1 VAQQLGS
8 WNLREKENLHFTRQG
23 HPYLGKLFT
32 MQLKPPHRAL
42 IVPFALSTLAAMA
55 QQTPTPTA
63 VTSDLGRVEITS
75 GRDNDTQQRRESTA
89 SKIVIGREEIERQ
102 GDANLGEILKRMPGI
117 TLGGA
122 PGRGGGIRMRGL
134 SQGYT
139 QILLDGQR
147 VPPGFSVESLT
158 PEMVERV
165 EIYRAPTA
173 ETGAQAIA
181 GTINIITRE
190 GRKGMPTELKVG
202 SSFQGGYASPTASL
216 VKYQDADKWSANYTL
231 SVNRYA
237 APDHSE
243 NDLTRTDGNGLTQ
256 RRRVSDSHYNREGVN
271 ATARLQLKGDPG
283 ETLTLMPF
291 VLLSQGK
298 TPGMMQATESL
309 NGAALAGSPATA
321 TSENKNHFEVVRING
336 QWRRK
341 LSTDSNMEMKFNVG
355 GWNSHNEFQQI
366 STNTTLIPS
375 ISENSRVQ
383 DRSANL
389 SGKYTNVMG
398 GGHQW
403 VSGAEVESVRRTQN
417 VVGAYQANAGI
428 AGTADYRAS
437 SLRYALYTQD
447 EWQLTPQW
455 SSHLGVRHEG
465 LTTEGKTSAGD
476 VTNQNNVFT
485 PLLHAMWRPNPDSRD
500 QVRMSLTRSF
510 KTPSMPTLLARR
522 TFTRDDNSATNPD
535 VSGNPNLK
543 PEIAT
548 GVDVAVERYLPQ
560 GGVLSASV
568 FHRRVQNLIR
578 NVISQESSGRWL
590 SSPQNI
596 SEAITEGIE
605 LEAKFR
611 MSQWIAD
618 APQIDLRNNVSFYR
632 SRVLSVMGPDN
643 RLDQQPSMTA
653 NLGADYRLKSAPLTL
668 GGNVNYNPGYSSR
681 LSATQLN
688 AVSQKRVMD
697 VYGLWRL
704 DSSTAWRLTL
714 SNLDPLSYTTS
725 SAYSSSTVLENSRT
739 QNRSWTNVQIL
750 LEKKL

>member
-1 VAQQLGS
+1 MY
-8 WNLREKENLHFTRQG
+8 F
-23 HPYLGKLFT
+23 
-32 MQLKPPHRAL
+32 KPTAHTL
-42 IVPFALSTLAAMA
+42 LVPFALSTFAALA
-55 QQTPTPTA
+55 QQTPAPVA
-63 VTSDLGRVEITS
+63 ATSDMGRIEITS
-75 GRDNDTQQRRESTA
+75 GRDNETQERRESTA

-202 SSFQGGYASPTASL
+202 SSFQGGYVSPTASI
-216 VKYQDADKWSANYTL
+216 VKYHDAEKWSGNYTL
-231 SVNRYA
+231 SVNRFA

-243 NDLTRTDGNGLTQ
+243 NNLTRVDASDTTLRQ
-256 RRRVSDSHYNREGVN
+256 RVSDSHYGREGMN
-271 ATARLQLKGDPG
+271 ASARLQLKGDPG
-283 ETLTLMPF
+283 ETLTLTPF
-291 VLLSQGK
+291 VILSQGK
-298 TPGMMQATESL
+298 TPSSMRATESL
-309 NGAALAGSPATA
+309 NGVDVAGSPATA
-321 TSENKNHFEVVRING
+321 SSEIKNNFELARLNG
-336 QWRRK
+336 QWRRR
-341 LSTDSNMEMKFNVG
+341 LSTDSNMEWKFNLG
-355 GWNSHNEFQQI
+355 GWNSHNEFKQT
-366 STNTTLIPS
+366 STNTSLIPS
-375 ISENSRVQ
+375 VSENSHVQ
-383 DRSANL
+383 DRSFSL
-389 SGKYTNVMG
+389 GGKYTNVMG

-403 VSGAEVESVRRTQN
+403 VSGAELESVRRTQS
-417 VVGAYQANAGI
+417 VVGSYLSI
-428 AGTADYRAS
+428 AGSSDFSAS
-437 SLRYALYTQD
+437 TMRYALYSQD
-447 EWQLTPQW
+447 EWQLTPNW
-455 SSHLGVRHEG
+455 SSHVGARYEG
-465 LTTEGKTSAGD
+465 LTTEGSTSAGD
-476 VTNQNNVFT
+476 VINRNSVFT

-510 KTPSMPTLLARR
+510 KTPGMPSLLARR
-522 TFTRDDNSATNPD
+522 SFTRDDNSVTNPD

-543 PEIAT
+543 PEVAT
-548 GVDVAVERYLPQ
+548 GLDVAIERYLPQ
-560 GGVLSASV
+560 GGVLTASV

-578 NVISQESSGRWL
+578 NVLSEEISPLDPTKKRWIYR
-590 SSPQNI
+590 PGNI
-596 SEAITEGIE
+596 SEAVTEGIE

-611 MSQWIAD
+611 MDQWIAD
-618 APQIDLRNNVSFYR
+618 APHIDLRNNLSFYR

-653 NLGADYRLKSAPLTL
+653 NFGADYRLKSVPLTL
-668 GGNVNYNPGYSSR
+668 GGNVNYNPGYTTR
-681 LSATQLN
+681 LSAEQLST
-688 AVSQKRVMD
+688 VSQKRVMD

-704 DSSTAWRLTL
+704 DSRTAWRLTL
-714 SNLDPLSYTTS
+714 SNLDPRNYNTGSV
-725 SAYSSSTVLENSRT
+725 YSGNSVNENSRT
-739 QNRSWTNVQIL
+739 QSQSWTNVQIL

>member
-1 VAQQLGS
+1 MDL
-8 WNLREKENLHFTRQG
+8 KENLNFTRQG
-23 HPYLGKLFT
+23 YSYLGKLFNMYFT
-32 MQLKPPHRAL
+32 PTARTVF
-42 IVPFALSTLAAMA
+42 IPFAFSAVAALA
-55 QQTPTPTA
+55 QQTTA
-63 VTSDLGRVEITS
+63 PATTTSDMGRIEITS

-158 PEMVERV
+158 PEMIERV

-216 VKYQDADKWSANYTL
+216 VKYHDAENWTANYTL

-237 APDHSE
+237 APDHSD
-243 NDLTRTDGNGLTQ
+243 NDLDRTETAGVTQ
-256 RRRVSDSHYNREGVN
+256 RQRVSDSHYGREGMN
-271 ATARLQLKGDPG
+271 ATARLQFKGDPG
-283 ETLTLMPF
+283 ETFTLMPF
-291 VLLSQGK
+291 IALSQGT
-298 TPGMMQATESL
+298 TPGTAQATQTST
-309 NGAALAGSPATA
+309 NPAVSVGSAAATN
-321 TSENKNHFEVVRING
+321 ENQNHFAVGRLNG

-341 LSTDSNMEMKFNVG
+341 LSADSSMEWKFNVG
-355 GWNSHNEFQQI
+355 GWNSHNEYQQT
-366 STNTTLIPS
+366 STNPRLLPS
-375 ISENSRVQ
+375 LSENLHVQ
-383 DRSANL
+383 DRSVNL

-403 VSGAEVESVRRTQN
+403 VSGAEAESVRRTQS
-417 VVGAYQANAGI
+417 VIGAYQSVAGS
-428 AGTADYRAS
+428 ADYQS
-437 SLRYALYTQD
+437 SSMRYAVYSQD
-447 EWQLTPQW
+447 EWQLTPHW
-455 SSHLGVRHEG
+455 ATHLGARYEG
-465 LTTEGKTSAGD
+465 LTTEGNTSTGD
-476 VTNQNNVFT
+476 VTNHNSVFT
-485 PLLHAMWRPNPDSRD
+485 PLLHAMWRPDPDSRD

-510 KTPSMPTLLARR
+510 KTPTMPTLLARR
-522 TFTRDDNSATNPD
+522 TYTRDDNSATNPD
-535 VSGNPNLK
+535 VAGNPNLK
-543 PEIAT
+543 PEVAT
-548 GVDVAVERYLPQ
+548 GLDVAVERYLPQ
-560 GGVLSASV
+560 GGVLSASA

-578 NVISQESSGRWL
+578 NVTTQESSGRWL

-611 MSQWIAD
+611 MDQWIDD
-618 APQIDLRNNVSFYR
+618 APHIDLRNNLSFYR
-632 SRVLSVMGPDN
+632 SRVLSIMGPDN

-653 NLGADYRLKSAPLTL
+653 NVGADYRLKTAPLTI
-668 GGNVNYNPGYSSR
+668 GGNINYNPGYNTR
-681 LSATQLN
+681 LSAEQLTII
-688 AVSQKRVMD
+688 SQKRVMD
-697 VYGLWRL
+697 VYGLWRV
-704 DSSTAWRLTL
+704 DGSTAWRLTL
-714 SNLDPLSYTTS
+714 SNLNPLNYNTGSVYTGNGVT
-725 SAYSSSTVLENSRT
+725 ENSHT
-739 QNRSWTNVQIL
+739 SNRSWTNVQIL

>member
-1 VAQQLGS
+1 M
-8 WNLREKENLHFTRQG
+8 HFKPTA
-23 HPYLGKLFT
+23 HKL
-32 MQLKPPHRAL
+32 LA
-42 IVPFALSTLAAMA
+42 PFALSTFAALA
-55 QQTPTPTA
+55 QQTPAPA
-63 VTSDLGRVEITS
+63 AATSDMGRIEITS
-75 GRDNDTQQRRESTA
+75 GRDNETQQRRESTA

-202 SSFQGGYASPTASL
+202 SSFQGGYVSPTASI
-216 VKYQDADKWSANYTL
+216 VKYQDAEKWSGNFTL
-231 SVNRYA
+231 SVNRFA

-243 NDLTRTDGNGLTQ
+243 NDLTRVDASGTTVRQ
-256 RRRVSDSHYNREGVN
+256 RVSDSHYNREGMN

-283 ETLTLMPF
+283 ETLTLTPF
-291 VLLSQGK
+291 VILSQGR
-298 TPGMMQATESL
+298 TPSSIRATQSL
-309 NGAALAGSPATA
+309 NGVDVAGSPATA
-321 TSENKNHFEVVRING
+321 SSEIKNNFELARLNG

-341 LSTDSNMEMKFNVG
+341 LSTDSNMEWKFNLG
-355 GWNSHNEFQQI
+355 GWNSHNEFQQT
-366 STNTTLIPS
+366 STNTSLIPS
-375 ISENSRVQ
+375 VSENSRVQ
-383 DRSANL
+383 DRSFSL
-389 SGKYTNVMG
+389 GGKYTNVMG

-403 VSGAEVESVRRTQN
+403 VSGSEVESVRRTQS
-417 VVGAYQANAGI
+417 VVGAYQAI
-428 AGTADYRAS
+428 AGSADFRAS
-437 SLRYALYTQD
+437 TMRYAVYSQD

-455 SSHLGVRHEG
+455 STHLGARFEG
-465 LTTEGKTSAGD
+465 LTTEGSTSAGD
-476 VTNQNNVFT
+476 VTNRNSVFT

-510 KTPSMPTLLARR
+510 KTPGMPTLLARR

-543 PEIAT
+543 PEVAT
-548 GVDVAVERYLPQ
+548 GLDVAVERYLPQ
-560 GGVLSASV
+560 GGVMSASV

-578 NVISQESSGRWL
+578 NVTVREPGANGRWL

-596 SEAITEGIE
+596 SEAVTEGIE

-611 MSQWIAD
+611 MDQWVTD
-618 APQIDLRNNVSFYR
+618 APRIDLRNNLSFYR
-632 SRVLSVMGPDN
+632 SRVLSIMGPDN

-653 NLGADYRLKSAPLTL
+653 NFGADYKLTSAPLTV
-668 GGNVNYNPGYSSR
+668 GGNINYNAGYRTR
-681 LSATQLN
+681 LSSEQLTT
-688 AVSQKRVMD
+688 VSQKRVID

-704 DSSTAWRLTL
+704 DSSTAWRLTM
-714 SNLDPLSYTTS
+714 SNLDPRNFNTGSV
-725 SAYSSSTVLENSRT
+725 YSGNVLNENSRT

>member
-1 VAQQLGS
+1 M
-8 WNLREKENLHFTRQG
+8 HF
-23 HPYLGKLFT
+23 
-32 MQLKPPHRAL
+32 KPIAHTL
-42 IVPFALSTLAAMA
+42 LVPFALSTFAALA
-55 QQTPTPTA
+55 QQTPAPATPT
-63 VTSDLGRVEITS
+63 SDMGRVEITS

-102 GDANLGEILKRMPGI
+102 GDSNLGEILKRMPGI

-122 PGRGGGIRMRGL
+122 PGRGGGIRMRGM

-202 SSFQGGYASPTASL
+202 SSFQGGYVSPTASI
-216 VKYQDADKWSANYTL
+216 VKYHDAGKWSGNYTL
-231 SVNRYA
+231 SVNRFA

-243 NDLTRTDGNGLTQ
+243 NDLTRVDTSGTTLRQ
-256 RRRVSDSHYNREGVN
+256 RVSDSHYNREGMN
-271 ATARLQLKGDPG
+271 ASARLQLKGDPG
-283 ETLTLMPF
+283 ETLTLTPF
-291 VLLSQGK
+291 VILSQGK
-298 TPGMMQATESL
+298 TPSSMRATESL
-309 NGAALAGSPATA
+309 NGVDVAGSPATA
-321 TSENKNHFEVVRING
+321 SSEIKNHFELARLNG

-341 LSTDSNMEMKFNVG
+341 LSTDSNMEWKFNLG
-355 GWNSHNEFQQI
+355 GWNSHNEFQQT
-366 STNTTLIPS
+366 STNTALIPS
-375 ISENSRVQ
+375 VSENSRVQ
-383 DRSANL
+383 DRSFSL
-389 SGKYTNVMG
+389 GGKYTNVMG

-403 VSGAEVESVRRTQN
+403 VSGAEVESVRRTQS
-417 VVGAYQANAGI
+417 VVGSYLANAGV
-428 AGTADYRAS
+428 AGSADFSAS
-437 SLRYALYTQD
+437 TMRYALYSQD
-447 EWQLTPQW
+447 EWQLTPNW
-455 SSHLGVRHEG
+455 SSHVGARYEG
-465 LTTEGKTSAGD
+465 LTTEGSTRAGE
-476 VTNQNNVFT
+476 VTNRNSVFT

-522 TFTRDDNSATNPD
+522 AYTRDDNSATNPD
-535 VSGNPNLK
+535 SSGNPNLK
-543 PEIAT
+543 PEVAT
-548 GVDVAVERYLPQ
+548 GLDVAVERYLPQ
-560 GGVLSASV
+560 GGVLSASA

-578 NVISQESSGRWL
+578 SVTTLESGANGRWL

-596 SEAITEGIE
+596 SEAVTEGIE

-611 MSQWIAD
+611 MDQWIAN
-618 APQIDLRNNVSFYR
+618 APHIDLRNNVSFYR

-653 NLGADYRLKSAPLTL
+653 NLGADYRLKSAPLTV
-668 GGNVNYNPGYSSR
+668 GGNVNYNPGYSTR
-681 LSATQLN
+681 LSAEQLTT
-688 AVSQKRVMD
+688 VSQKRVVD

-714 SNLDPLSYTTS
+714 SNLDPRNYNTGSV
-725 SAYSSSTVLENSRT
+725 YSGNGVTENSRT

>member
-1 VAQQLGS
+1 MHSHYL
-8 WNLREKENLHFTRQG
+8 TRSVW
-23 HPYLGKLFT
+23 
-32 MQLKPPHRAL
+32 
-42 IVPFALSTLAAMA
+42 IPFALSVTAVCA
-55 QQTPTPTA
+55 QQTAAPATA
-63 VTSDLGRVEITS
+63 PSDMGRIEITS

-102 GDANLGEILKRMPGI
+102 GDSNLGEILKRMPGI

-158 PEMVERV
+158 PEMIERV

-216 VKYQDADKWSANYTL
+216 VKYHDAEKWTANYTL

-243 NDLTRTDGNGLTQ
+243 NDVYRTGSSGVTQ
-256 RRRVSDSHYNREGVN
+256 RHRVSDSHYERTGMH

-283 ETLTLMPF
+283 ETFTLMPF
-291 VLLSQGK
+291 LALSQGT
-298 TPGMMQATESL
+298 TPGSIQTTQTSPLAQTTGSTQASTNNE
-309 NGAALAGSPATA
+309 
-321 TSENKNHFEVVRING
+321 NHFMVARING
-336 QWRRK
+336 QWKRK
-341 LSTDSNMEMKFNVG
+341 LSTDSNMEWKFNVG
-355 GWNSHNEFQQI
+355 GWNSHNEYQQV
-366 STNTTLIPS
+366 SGNPYLLPS
-375 ISENSRVQ
+375 IQDDSHTK
-383 DRSANL
+383 DRSASL
-389 SGKYTNVMG
+389 SGKYTNIMG

-403 VSGAEVESVRRTQN
+403 VSGSELESVRRTQST
-417 VVGAYQANAGI
+417 VGAYQGVAGSADFNAN
-428 AGTADYRAS
+428 S
-437 SLRYALYTQD
+437 MRYALYSQD
-447 EWQLTPQW
+447 EWQLTPHW
-455 SSHLGVRHEG
+455 STHVGARYEG
-465 LTTEGKTSAGD
+465 LTTEGSTSAGN
-476 VTNQNNVFT
+476 VTNRNSVFT
-485 PLLHAMWRPNPDSRD
+485 PLLHAMWRPNPESRD

-510 KTPSMPTLLARR
+510 KTPTMPSLLARR
-522 TFTRDDNSATNPD
+522 TYTRDDNSATNPD

-548 GVDVAVERYLPQ
+548 GLDVAVERYLPQ
-560 GGVLSASV
+560 GGVLSATA

-578 NVISQESSGRWL
+578 NVTSFETTTNRWL

-596 SEAITEGIE
+596 SEAVTEGIE

-611 MSQWIAD
+611 MDQWIDD
-618 APQIDLRNNVSFYR
+618 APHIDLRNNLSFYR
-632 SRVLSVMGPDN
+632 SRVLSIMGPDN

-653 NLGADYRLKSAPLTL
+653 NFGADYKLKSAPLTV
-668 GGNVNYNPGYSSR
+668 GGNINYNPGYTTR
-681 LSATQLN
+681 LSAEQLTTI
-688 AVSQKRVMD
+688 SQKRVMD
-697 VYGLWRL
+697 VYGLWRV
-704 DSSTAWRLTL
+704 DGSTAWRVTL
-714 SNLDPLSYTTS
+714 SNLDPRNYNTGSFYSGNGVTETS
-725 SAYSSSTVLENSRT
+725 HTN
-739 QNRSWTNVQIL
+739 NRSWTNVQIL

>member
-1 VAQQLGS
+1 MHSQ
-8 WNLREKENLHFTRQG
+8 HFIRSI
-23 HPYLGKLFT
+23 F
-32 MQLKPPHRAL
+32 
-42 IVPFALSTLAAMA
+42 VPFALSATAVWA
-55 QQTPTPTA
+55 QQAATPAATL
-63 VTSDLGRVEITS
+63 DMGRIEITS

-102 GDANLGEILKRMPGI
+102 GDSNLGEILKRMPGI

-158 PEMVERV
+158 PEMIERV

-202 SSFQGGYASPTASL
+202 SSFQGGYASPSASM
-216 VKYQDADKWSANYTL
+216 VKYHDAERWSANYTL

-243 NDLTRTDGNGLTQ
+243 NDLTRTDSLGNTV
-256 RRRVSDSHYNREGVN
+256 RRRVSDSHYEREGMN
-271 ATARLQLKGDPG
+271 ATARLQFKGDPG
-283 ETLTLMPF
+283 ETFTLMPF
-291 VLLSQGK
+291 IALSQGK
-298 TPGMMQATESL
+298 TPGTIQAHQTSPL
-309 NGAALAGSPATA
+309 PATTGDTTA
-321 TSENKNHFEVVRING
+321 TNNNDNHFVVARLNG

-341 LSTDSNMEMKFNVG
+341 LSADSSMEWKFNVG
-355 GWNSHNEFQQI
+355 GWNSHNEFVQT
-366 STNTTLIPS
+366 SGNAGLLPNL
-375 ISENSRVQ
+375 SENSHVQ
-383 DRSANL
+383 DRSTNL
-389 SGKYTNVMG
+389 SGKYTNILG

-403 VSGAEVESVRRTQN
+403 VSGSEVESVRRTQS
-417 VVGAYQANAGI
+417 VVGAYQSVAGS
-428 AGTADYRAS
+428 ADYQAS
-437 SLRYALYTQD
+437 SMRYAVYSQD
-447 EWQLTPQW
+447 EWQLTPHW
-455 SSHLGVRHEG
+455 ATHLGARYEG
-465 LTTEGKTSAGD
+465 LTTEGNTASGD
-476 VTNQNNVFT
+476 VTNRNSVFT
-485 PLLHAMWRPNPDSRD
+485 PLMHAMWRPDPNSRD

-510 KTPSMPTLLARR
+510 KTPTMPTLLARR
-522 TFTRDDNSATNPD
+522 TYTRDTNSATNPD

-543 PEIAT
+543 PEVAT

-578 NVISQESSGRWL
+578 NVTSYENSTQRWL

-611 MSQWIAD
+611 MDQWIAD
-618 APQIDLRNNVSFYR
+618 APHIDLRNNLSFYR
-632 SRVLSVMGPDN
+632 SRVLSILGPDN

-653 NLGADYRLKSAPLTL
+653 NFGADYRLKSAPLTI
-668 GGNVNYNPGYSSR
+668 GGNINYNPGYSTR
-681 LSATQLN
+681 LSPEQLTM
-688 AVSQKRVMD
+688 VSQKRVMD
-697 VYGLWRL
+697 LYGLWRV
-704 DSSTAWRLTL
+704 DGSTAWRLTL
-714 SNLDPLSYTTS
+714 SNLNPRNYNTGSIYNGNG
-725 SAYSSSTVLENSRT
+725 VLENSNT

>member
-1 VAQQLGS
+1 M
-8 WNLREKENLHFTRQG
+8 HF
-23 HPYLGKLFT
+23 
-32 MQLKPPHRAL
+32 KPIAHTL
-42 IVPFALSTLAAMA
+42 LVPFALSTFAALA
-55 QQTPTPTA
+55 QQTPAPATPT
-63 VTSDLGRVEITS
+63 SDMGRVEITS

-102 GDANLGEILKRMPGI
+102 GDSNLGEILKRMPGI

-122 PGRGGGIRMRGL
+122 PGRGGGIRMRGM

-202 SSFQGGYASPTASL
+202 SSFQGGYVSPTASI
-216 VKYQDADKWSANYTL
+216 VKYHDAGKWSGNYTL
-231 SVNRYA
+231 SVNRFA

-243 NDLTRTDGNGLTQ
+243 NDLTRVDTSGTTLRQ
-256 RRRVSDSHYNREGVN
+256 RVSDSHYNREGMN
-271 ATARLQLKGDPG
+271 ASARLQLKGDPG
-283 ETLTLMPF
+283 ETLTLTPF
-291 VLLSQGK
+291 VILSQGK
-298 TPGMMQATESL
+298 TPSSMRATESL
-309 NGAALAGSPATA
+309 NGVNVAGSPATA
-321 TSENKNHFEVVRING
+321 SSEIKNHFELARLNG

-341 LSTDSNMEMKFNVG
+341 LSTDSNMEWKFNLG
-355 GWNSHNEFQQI
+355 GWNSHNEFQQT
-366 STNTTLIPS
+366 STNTALIPS
-375 ISENSRVQ
+375 VSENSRVQ
-383 DRSANL
+383 DRSFSL
-389 SGKYTNVMG
+389 GGKYTNVMG

-403 VSGAEVESVRRTQN
+403 VSGAEVESVRRTQS
-417 VVGAYQANAGI
+417 VVGSYLANAGV
-428 AGTADYRAS
+428 AGSADFSAS
-437 SLRYALYTQD
+437 TMRYALYSQD
-447 EWQLTPQW
+447 EWQLTPNW
-455 SSHLGVRHEG
+455 SSHVGARYEG
-465 LTTEGKTSAGD
+465 LTTEGSTRAGE
-476 VTNQNNVFT
+476 VTNRNSVFT

-522 TFTRDDNSATNPD
+522 AYTRDDNSATNPD
-535 VSGNPNLK
+535 SSGNPNLK
-543 PEIAT
+543 PEVAT
-548 GVDVAVERYLPQ
+548 GLDVAVERYLPQ
-560 GGVLSASV
+560 GGVLSASA

-578 NVISQESSGRWL
+578 SVTTLESGANGRWL

-596 SEAITEGIE
+596 SEAVTEGIE

-611 MSQWIAD
+611 MDQWIAN
-618 APQIDLRNNVSFYR
+618 APHIDLRNNVSFYR

-653 NLGADYRLKSAPLTL
+653 NLGADYRLKSAPLTI
-668 GGNVNYNPGYSSR
+668 GGNINYNPGYSTR
-681 LSATQLN
+681 LSAEQL
-688 AVSQKRVMD
+688 ATVSQKRVVD

-714 SNLDPLSYTTS
+714 SNLDPRNYNTGSV
-725 SAYSSSTVLENSRT
+725 YSGNGVTENSRT

>member
-1 VAQQLGS
+1 MHSHYL
-8 WNLREKENLHFTRQG
+8 TR
-23 HPYLGKLFT
+23 T
-32 MQLKPPHRAL
+32 VW
-42 IVPFALSTLAAMA
+42 IPFALSATAACA
-55 QQTPTPTA
+55 QQAAAPAAAP
-63 VTSDLGRVEITS
+63 SDMGRIEITS
-75 GRDNDTQQRRESTA
+75 GRDNDTQQRRESMA

-102 GDANLGEILKRMPGI
+102 GDSNLGEILKRMPGI

-158 PEMVERV
+158 PEMIERV

-216 VKYQDADKWSANYTL
+216 VKYHDAEKWTANYTL

-243 NDLTRTDGNGLTQ
+243 NDVYRTGSSGVTQ
-256 RRRVSDSHYNREGVN
+256 RHRVSDSHYERTGMH

-283 ETLTLMPF
+283 ETFTLMPF
-291 VLLSQGK
+291 LALSQGT
-298 TPGMMQATESL
+298 TPGSIQTTQTSPLAQTTGSTQASTNNE
-309 NGAALAGSPATA
+309 
-321 TSENKNHFEVVRING
+321 NHFMVARING
-336 QWRRK
+336 QWKRK
-341 LSTDSNMEMKFNVG
+341 LSTDSNMEWKFNVG
-355 GWNSHNEFQQI
+355 GWNSHNEYQQV
-366 STNTTLIPS
+366 SGNPYLLPS
-375 ISENSRVQ
+375 IQDDSHTK
-383 DRSANL
+383 DRSASL
-389 SGKYTNVMG
+389 SGKYTNIMG

-403 VSGAEVESVRRTQN
+403 VSGSELESVRRTQST
-417 VVGAYQANAGI
+417 VGAYQGVAGSADFNAN
-428 AGTADYRAS
+428 S
-437 SLRYALYTQD
+437 MRYALYSQD
-447 EWQLTPQW
+447 EWQLTPHW
-455 SSHLGVRHEG
+455 STHVGARYEG
-465 LTTEGKTSAGD
+465 LTTEGSTSAGN
-476 VTNQNNVFT
+476 VTNRNSVFT
-485 PLLHAMWRPNPDSRD
+485 PLLHAMWRPNPESRD

-510 KTPSMPTLLARR
+510 KTPTMPSLLARR
-522 TFTRDDNSATNPD
+522 TYTRDDNSATNPD

-548 GVDVAVERYLPQ
+548 GLDVAVERYLPQ
-560 GGVLSASV
+560 GGVLSATA

-578 NVISQESSGRWL
+578 NVTSFETTTNRWL

-596 SEAITEGIE
+596 SEAVTEGIE

-611 MSQWIAD
+611 MDQWIDD
-618 APQIDLRNNVSFYR
+618 APHIDLRNNLSFYR
-632 SRVLSVMGPDN
+632 SRVLSIMGPDN

-653 NLGADYRLKSAPLTL
+653 NFGADYKLKSAPLTV
-668 GGNVNYNPGYSSR
+668 GGNINYNPGYTTR
-681 LSATQLN
+681 LSAEQLTTI
-688 AVSQKRVMD
+688 SQKRVMD
-697 VYGLWRL
+697 VYGLWRV
-704 DSSTAWRLTL
+704 DGSTAWRVTL
-714 SNLDPLSYTTS
+714 SNLDPRNYNTGSFYSGNGVTETS
-725 SAYSSSTVLENSRT
+725 HTN
-739 QNRSWTNVQIL
+739 NRSWTNVQIL

>member
-1 VAQQLGS
+1 MNPSLLARCLVATFPLVC
-8 WNLREKENLHFTRQG
+8 T
-23 HPYLGKLFT
+23 
-32 MQLKPPHRAL
+32 A
-42 IVPFALSTLAAMA
+42 VAVMA
-55 QQTPTPTA
+55 QTAPTA
-63 VTSDLGRVEITS
+63 DLGRVEVTS

-158 PEMVERV
+158 PEMIERV

-190 GRKGMPTELKVG
+190 GRKGMPTELKAG
-202 SSFQGGYASPTASL
+202 SSFQGGYASPNASL
-216 VKYQDADKWSANYTL
+216 VKYHDAEKWSANYTL

-243 NDLTRTDGNGLTQ
+243 NDLIRTESIGINSYTTQ
-256 RRRVSDSHYNREGVN
+256 RQRVSNSHYGREGMN

-283 ETLTLMPF
+283 ETFTLMPF
-291 VLLSQGK
+291 VALSQGIA
-298 TPGMMQATESL
+298 PGTIQATQTST
-309 NGAALAGSPATA
+309 NPTTAVGSATA
-321 TSENKNHFEVVRING
+321 NNENQNHFAVARVNG

-341 LSTDSNMEMKFNVG
+341 LSADSNMEWKFNVG
-355 GWNSHNEFQQI
+355 GWNSHNEFQQS
-366 STNTTLIPS
+366 STNPLLIPRVA
-375 ISENSRVQ
+375 ENSHVQ

-403 VSGAEVESVRRTQN
+403 VSGAEAESVRRTQS
-417 VVGAYQANAGI
+417 VVGAYQAVPGS
-428 AGTADYRAS
+428 ADYSAS
-437 SLRYALYTQD
+437 SMRYAMYSQD

-455 SSHLGVRHEG
+455 SSHVGARYEG
-465 LTTEGKTSAGD
+465 LTTEGNTSSGV
-476 VTNQNNVFT
+476 VTNNNSVFT

-500 QVRMSLTRSF
+500 QLRMSLTRSF
-510 KTPSMPTLLARR
+510 KTPTMPTLLARR
-522 TFTRDDNSATNPD
+522 TYTRDENSATNPD

-543 PEIAT
+543 PEVAT

-560 GGVLSASV
+560 GGVLSASA

-578 NVISQESSGRWL
+578 NVTTQEGGGRWL

-596 SEAITEGIE
+596 SEAVTEGIE

-611 MSQWIAD
+611 MDQWIAD
-618 APQIDLRNNVSFYR
+618 APNIDLRNNVSFYR
-632 SRVLSVMGPDN
+632 SRVLSIMGPDN

-653 NLGADYRLKSAPLTL
+653 NLGADYRLKVVPLTI
-668 GGNVNYNPGYSSR
+668 GGNVNYNPGYTTR
-681 LSATQLN
+681 LSAEQLSTI
-688 AVSQKRVMD
+688 SQKRVMD
-697 VYGLWRL
+697 LYGLWRV
-704 DSSTAWRLTL
+704 DSRTAWRLTL
-714 SNLDPLSYTTS
+714 SNLDPRNYNTG
-725 SAYSSSTVLENSRT
+725 SAYSGNGVVENSHT
-739 QNRSWTNVQIL
+739 QNRTWTNVQIL

>member
-1 VAQQLGS
+1 M
-8 WNLREKENLHFTRQG
+8 HFTPTARTV
-23 HPYLGKLFT
+23 F
-32 MQLKPPHRAL
+32 
-42 IVPFALSTLAAMA
+42 IPFAFSAVAALA
-55 QQTPTPTA
+55 QQTTA
-63 VTSDLGRVEITS
+63 PATATSDMGRIEITS

-102 GDANLGEILKRMPGI
+102 GDSTVGEILKRMPGI
-117 TLGGA
+117 TMGGV

-158 PEMVERV
+158 PEMIERV

-216 VKYQDADKWSANYTL
+216 VKYHDAEQWTANYTL

-243 NDLTRTDGNGLTQ
+243 NDFTNDVTTRH
-256 RRRVSDSHYNREGVN
+256 RVSNSHYEREGMN

-283 ETLTLMPF
+283 ETFTLMPF
-291 VLLSQGK
+291 VALSQGR
-298 TPGMMQATESL
+298 TPGSIQIDQTLPSVSSSSAAT
-309 NGAALAGSPATA
+309 
-321 TSENKNHFEVVRING
+321 ENKNHFAVARLNG

-341 LSTDSNMEMKFNVG
+341 LSADSSMEWKFNVG
-355 GWNSHNEFQQI
+355 GWNSHNEYAQ
-366 STNTTLIPS
+366 TVATPTAYLPYVL
-375 ISENSRVQ
+375 ENSHVQ
-383 DRSANL
+383 DRSANI

-403 VSGAEVESVRRTQN
+403 VSGTELESVRRTQA
-417 VVGAYQANAGI
+417 VAGQYRNQT
-428 AGTADYRAS
+428 GDTDYKAS
-437 SLRYALYTQD
+437 SLRYAMYSQD
-447 EWQLTPQW
+447 EWQLTPHW
-455 SSHLGVRHEG
+455 ATHLGARYEG
-465 LTTEGKTSAGD
+465 LMTEGSTADGD
-476 VTNQNNVFT
+476 VSNRNSVFT
-485 PLLHAMWRPNPDSRD
+485 PLLHAMWRPDPDSRD

-510 KTPSMPTLLARR
+510 KTPTMPMLLARR
-522 TFTRDDNSATNPD
+522 TYTRDAENTRTNPD
-535 VSGNPNLK
+535 VMGNPNLK

-548 GVDVAVERYLPQ
+548 GLDVAIERYLPQ
-560 GGVLSASV
+560 GGVLSASA

-578 NVISQESSGRWL
+578 YVTPDQRDSLGRYV

-596 SEAITEGIE
+596 SEAITEGVE

-611 MSQWIAD
+611 MDQWVAD
-618 APQIDLRNNVSFYR
+618 APHVDLRSNVSFYR
-632 SRVLSVMGPDN
+632 SRVLSIDGPNN
-643 RLDQQPSMTA
+643 RLDQQPDMTA
-653 NLGADYRLKSAPLTL
+653 NLGADYRLKAVPLTV
-668 GGNVNYNPGYSSR
+668 GGNLNYNPGYTTR
-681 LSATQLN
+681 LSAEQLTTI
-688 AVSQKRVMD
+688 SQKRVMD
-697 VYGLWRL
+697 VYGLWRV
-704 DSSTAWRLTL
+704 DGSTAWRLTL
-714 SNLDPLSYTTS
+714 SNLNPRNYNTGSVYS
-725 SAYSSSTVLENSRT
+725 SAGVVENSST

>member
-1 VAQQLGS
+1 MYPS
-8 WNLREKENLHFTRQG
+8 TF
-23 HPYLGKLFT
+23 Y
-32 MQLKPPHRAL
+32 RAL
-42 IVPFALSTLAAMA
+42 FVPFALSATAVLA
-55 QQTPTPTA
+55 QQATA
-63 VTSDLGRVEITS
+63 PSADMGRVEITS

-158 PEMVERV
+158 PEMIERV

-190 GRKGMPTELKVG
+190 GRRGMPTELKVG

-216 VKYQDADKWSANYTL
+216 VKYHDAEQWTANYTL

-237 APDHSE
+237 APDQSE
-243 NDLTRTDGNGLTQ
+243 NDFTNDVTTRH
-256 RRRVSDSHYNREGVN
+256 RVSNSHYEREGMN

-283 ETLTLMPF
+283 ETFTLMPF
-291 VLLSQGK
+291 VALSQGR
-298 TPGMMQATESL
+298 TPGSIQIDQTLPSVSSSSAAT
-309 NGAALAGSPATA
+309 
-321 TSENKNHFEVVRING
+321 ENKNHFAVGRLNG

-341 LSTDSNMEMKFNVG
+341 LSADSSMEWKFNVG
-355 GWNSHNEFQQI
+355 GWNSHNEYAQ
-366 STNTTLIPS
+366 TVATPTAYLPYVL
-375 ISENSRVQ
+375 ENSHVQ
-383 DRSANL
+383 DRSANI

-403 VSGAEVESVRRTQN
+403 VSGTELESVRRTQA
-417 VVGAYQANAGI
+417 VAGQYRNQT
-428 AGTADYRAS
+428 GDTDYKAS
-437 SLRYALYTQD
+437 SLRYAMYSQD
-447 EWQLTPQW
+447 EWQLTPHW
-455 SSHLGVRHEG
+455 ATHLGARYEG
-465 LTTEGKTSAGD
+465 LMTEGSTADGD
-476 VTNQNNVFT
+476 VSNRNSVFT
-485 PLLHAMWRPNPDSRD
+485 PLLHAMWRPDPDSRD

-510 KTPSMPTLLARR
+510 KTPTMPMLLARR
-522 TFTRDDNSATNPD
+522 AYTRDAENTRTNPD
-535 VSGNPNLK
+535 VMGNPNLK

-548 GVDVAVERYLPQ
+548 GLDVAIERYLPQ
-560 GGVLSASV
+560 GGVLSASA

-578 NVISQESSGRWL
+578 YVTPDQRDSLGRYV

-596 SEAITEGIE
+596 SEAITEGVE

-611 MSQWIAD
+611 MDQWIAD
-618 APQIDLRNNVSFYR
+618 APHVDLRSNVSFYR
-632 SRVLSVMGPDN
+632 SRVLSIDGPNN
-643 RLDQQPSMTA
+643 RLDQQPDMTA
-653 NLGADYRLKSAPLTL
+653 NLGADYRLKAVPLTV
-668 GGNVNYNPGYSSR
+668 GGNLNYNPGYTTR
-681 LSATQLN
+681 LSAEQLTTI
-688 AVSQKRVMD
+688 SQKRVMD
-697 VYGLWRL
+697 VYGLWRV
-704 DSSTAWRLTL
+704 DGSTAWRLTL
-714 SNLDPLSYTTS
+714 SNLNPRNYNTS
-725 SAYSSSTVLENSRT
+725 SVYSSAGVVENSST